1 MGNVLSNEQDLQAHD
16 YTGKGQKAKHG
27 SRIMQKMDEY
37 SSDDEVRS
45 FQEAVVKSR
54 QKEYQKKINAI
65 GKEKKTLNTQYKA
78 LRKSISDAD
87 LVKNKDNLLMQYEL
101 MLDEEKKYQVRVQ
114 NAAAKVYERK
124 NEWQRALQARNNQ
137 TDKEA
142 DETIEKEKEELE
154 RLKAKVAEHS
164 EQVEHYGLQ
173 RSAMNDATG
182 IFASTKK
189 MYYAKRAASH
199 SADLQ
204 KFALK
209 YAAQKEKIDG
219 LLAQKE
225 QVKNTLEA
233 YQQAVY
239 EQQEIQAC
247 YEIYNHDF
255 DEFCMLNAKSFAVN
269 ADAKTEEEIEEARKN
284 QKYLEAYDKKIQLDA
299 KRAQINEN
307 KKQKDA
313 VPEKVKRADVLD
325 MSKTGYKDTV
335 RAIALDGE
343 MYYDRRQLVDTD
355 EEAARLTTDKRV
367 AKSSDVADRV
377 ETDEEKILVEEA
389 KIIDQL
395 ENLEIFKYINSDNLM
410 EYMEY
415 DEEKADFVFQL
426 LEQQNM
432 AEGKA
437 ATPETTISEAQQQ
450 EAEKKLKKLLEDYGL
465 GDDTLFEY
473 DKFYK
478 NLGRGFFGGAANII
492 KALAGMA
499 WYGSLDYVGIGGL
512 KESSQQKK
520 IGNKEAKLNQAYG
533 SSYMAQIVTML
544 LDTGLLSQMKKAN
557 LAMNVDI
564 GEWKLAD
571 TGLLSN
577 FELFGA
583 TDPSIM
589 MGAGNAIALVI
600 NAIKAADH
608 AGTAKEVKEYGKLM
622 KEKGLTRFGR
632 VMDTA
637 SAENRA
643 KELEGITD
651 ATGAVVS
658 TVLALTGVGGL
669 LITGGVPL
677 IKVLVKKIGTSIIR
691 KGTVKD
697 IIASPEIL
705 GGVSYDKNIINK
717 KHFNALFHEVTG
729 VEEPSLLGDVLKVVD
744 GIDLHRAARRSVLT
758 PNVVTDDAMRQLGF
772 TEPAKY
778 DKIKLNDIYKRT
790 GMTEPDWRKV
800 LRNAIEIK
808 GKDYNTNWTRFAK
821 GITFGLYDYKDKT
834 FLSRQELMEQRRKK
848 LAKKSSKKH

>member
-1 MGNVLSNEQDLQAHD
+1 MGNVLSNEQDLQAHY

-101 MLDEEKKYQVRVQ
+101 MLGEEKKWKARMQE
-114 NAAAKVYERK
+114 AADKVYERE
-124 NEWQRALQARNNQ
+124 NEWQRAMQARNNQ

-164 EQVEHYGLQ
+164 GQVEYYGLHHI
-173 RSAMNDATG
+173 AMDDAAG
-182 IFASTKK
+182 IFAKTKR
-189 MYYAKRAASH
+189 MYYAKRADSH
-199 SADLQ
+199 SADMQ
-204 KFALK
+204 KYALK
-209 YAAQKEKIDG
+209 YAEQKEKIDG

-225 QVKNTLEA
+225 QVKDALEA
-233 YQQAVY
+233 YRQAVY
-239 EQQEIQAC
+239 EQQEIQEC
-247 YEIYNHDF
+247 YKTYNQAF
-255 DEFCMLNAKSFAVN
+255 DEFCIQNAKSFAVN

-299 KRAQINEN
+299 KRAQIDEN
-307 KKQKDA
+307 KKQKNA

-343 MYYDRRQLVDTD
+343 MYYDRAQLVDTD
-355 EEAARLTTDKRV
+355 EEAARLTADKRV

-377 ETDEEKILVEEA
+377 EADEEKILVEEA

-395 ENLEIFKYINSDNLM
+395 ENLEVFKYINSDNLM

-415 DEEKADFVFQL
+415 DEKKADFVFQL

-437 ATPETTISEAQQQ
+437 ATPETTISEAQQK
-450 EAEKKLKKLLEDYGL
+450 EAEKQLKKLLKDYGL
-465 GDDTLFEY
+465 DDDALFEY

-478 NLGRGFFGGAANII
+478 NLGRGFIGGIYNVSKFLIGTGWDGA
-492 KALAGMA
+492 
-499 WYGSLDYVGIGGL
+499 LDYVGIGGL
-512 KESSQQKK
+512 KEASEQKK
-520 IGNKEAKLNQAYG
+520 TGNKEEKLNQAYG

-544 LDTGLLSQMKKAN
+544 LDTALLSKMKDAK
-557 LAMNVDI
+557 LAMNVNI
-564 GEWKLAD
+564 GELKLAD

-577 FELFGA
+577 LELFGA

-589 MGAGNAIALVI
+589 MGAGNAITLVI

-608 AGTAKEVKEYGKLM
+608 AGTAKKVKEYGKLM

-669 LITGGVPL
+669 LITGGTAL
-677 IKVLVKKIGTSIIR
+677 IKILVKKIGTSIIR
-691 KGTVKD
+691 NGTVKD

-705 GGVSYDKNIINK
+705 GGVSYDKSLINE

-744 GIDLHRAARRSVLT
+744 GIDLHRAARRSALS
-758 PNVVTDDAMRQLGF
+758 PNAVTDDAMRQLGF

-790 GMTEPDWRKV
+790 GMTESDWCYVMR
-800 LRNAIEIK
+800 LRLRARIIIRTGQGLQKASPLDYMIIK
-808 GKDYNTNWTRFAK
+808 
-821 GITFGLYDYKDKT
+821 I
-834 FLSRQELMEQRRKK
+834 
-848 LAKKSSKKH
+848 KHSFHVRN